1 MRHRKQWLIGLFII
15 LIIGIGGKWYMDEQ
29 EKAKLH
35 EIQTDL
41 ANYLYNNYR
50 IYTFD
55 EQERAQLEKRY
66 NKGNGDL
73 SYREYSNK
81 LDEIAKY
88 SDITKIKF
96 TRFSVSPMKMLKVHY
111 TINNKLDKQT
121 YLNTISA
128 ETNKLVF
135 KIGEHEGEGPY
146 YLEKKP
152 TATNLSVPENLV
164 TYDEGGIR

>member
-1 MRHRKQWLIGLFII
+1 MKHRKQWLIGLLII
-15 LIIGIGGKWYMDEQ
+15 LIIGIGGKWYRDEQ

-41 ANYLYNNYR
+41 ANYLYNDYR
-50 IYTFD
+50 IYTKNK
-55 EQERAQLEKRY
+55 EKSEEIKKKY
-66 NKGNGDL
+66 NRGNGSITEKEYL
-73 SYREYSNK
+73 QNMKSIRE
-81 LDEIAKY
+81 Y
-88 SDITKIKF
+88 SDITKIEF
-96 TRFSVSPMKMLKVHY
+96 TGFSVSPMKMLKVHY

-152 TATNLSVPENLV
+152 TATNLPLPENLV

>member
-1 MRHRKQWLIGLFII
+1 KSKKVEEI
-15 LIIGIGGKWYMDEQ
+15 YQ
-29 EKAKLH
+29 E
-35 EIQTDL
+35 
-41 ANYLYNNYR
+41 
-50 IYTFD
+50 F
-55 EQERAQLEKRY
+55 
-66 NKGNGDL
+66 NKGKGSISEEEYFNKL
-73 SYREYSNK
+73 SALREYSDINK
-81 LDEIAKY
+81 IE
-88 SDITKIKF
+88 F

-152 TATNLSVPENLV
+152 TATNLPLPENLV